1 MKPSFNLTREPWIP
15 VRFHGDHHPR
25 DVSLREALA
34 RAPDIAELTDPSP
47 LVTVALHRLLLAICH
62 RVWGPSS
69 ERAWQ
74 ALWEARQFD
83 IGPLDRYLE
92 QWAHRFDLFDEERP
106 FYQVADLPQAA
117 ATTVAKLGHEYAAGN
132 NPALFDHS
140 LDGRPVAL
148 DPAASARLLVA
159 LQSFA
164 VGGLIARLPG
174 DPPSAE
180 SSHLF
185 KAAVQV
191 VTGANLFETLVLNLV
206 ALNRETLNLRPERNI
221 PAWEAEPP
229 RAERRAPAGLIDLLT
244 WQPRRVLLFPSAGG
258 MVPLAAIMA
267 GNSMPPDLAIETMEP
282 MAAYVWRDVKNQ
294 YPWFPVGF
302 RPEEALWRQGPAL
315 LEFAHEKGRRAATLD
330 WLSSLRAAGRLEPRS
345 FGLAMFGL
353 SADRAKVFL
362 WRAESLPLPDAYL
375 VNGDLIGRVT
385 RCINTAGDVAAKV
398 LGATRSMANDALEP
412 YGTADR
418 DRVSALVESLA
429 PARTYWPRLDE
440 PFRRLMVRLAETYD
454 TDNGDAAIAEW
465 VTAIRV
471 AAVDSFERAASALE
485 TSSRGYRAA
494 ALARPRL
501 LTNLAEALK
510 PLLPEP
516 EEAAP

>member
-1 MKPSFNLTREPWIP
+1 MKPSFNLTSEPWIP
-15 VRFHGDHHPR
+15 VRFRGEHQPR

-47 LVTVALHRLLLAICH
+47 LVTAALHRLLLAVCQ
-62 RVWGPSS
+62 RVWGPPN

-74 ALWEARQFD
+74 ALWESRRFD
-83 IGPLDRYLE
+83 TGPLDHYLQ
-92 QWAHRFDLFDEERP
+92 QWAHRFDLFDVERP
-106 FYQVADLPQAA
+106 FYQVAGLPEAA
-117 ATTVAKLGHEYAAGN
+117 ATTIAKLGHEYAAGN

-140 LDGRPVAL
+140 LDDRPTPLA
-148 DPAASARLLVA
+148 PAASARLLVA

-164 VGGLIARLPG
+164 VGGLITRLPG

-206 ALNRETLNLRPERNI
+206 ALNRETLNLHPQRNI

-229 RAERRAPAGLIDLLT
+229 RSERRAPAGLIDLLT
-244 WQPRRVLLFPSAGG
+244 WQPRRLLLFPSDGG
-258 MVPLAAIMA
+258 MVSRVAIMA
-267 GNSMPPDLAIETMEP
+267 GSSMPADLAIDAMEP
-282 MAAYVWRDVKNQ
+282 MVAYVQRDVKNQ

-315 LEFAHEKGRRAATLD
+315 LEFAHERVRRAATLD
-330 WLSSLRAAGRLEPRS
+330 WLRSLRAAGRLEPRT
-345 FGLAMFGL
+345 FGLAMYGL

-375 VNGDLIGRVT
+375 LDAGLIAVLTDCVNAAR
-385 RCINTAGDVAAKV
+385 DVAGRL
-398 LGATRSMANDALEP
+398 LGATRSMANEALEP
-412 YGTADR
+412 DDTADR

-429 PARTYWPRLDE
+429 PARTFWPRLDE
-440 PFRRLMVRLAETYD
+440 PFRRLMVGLAATYS
-454 TDNGDAAIAEW
+454 TDRGEASISAWVAAIQA
-465 VTAIRV
+465 

-501 LTNLAEALK
+501 RANLAEVLNK
-510 PLLPEP
+510 LLPEP
-516 EEAAP
+516 EEATP